1 MRARISL
8 PLLSLLIAT
17 ALWAAFGAVAVVN
30 YDTLYAMLW
39 GKQLLA
45 GGPIDFAAPAAPTP
59 HPLLTLAGAISAPL
73 VGGAS
78 GPALSLV
85 AFAGYASTAACA
97 VLLTLVAKRSL
108 LTGAGVLAA
117 ILLLTREPVLS
128 YGVRAYLDL
137 PYLALLLAAL
147 ALELDQPRRGPAVLG
162 CLLLAGLLRPEAWL
176 LSGAYLVWLW
186 SANRSLSSIKPWWI
200 VLTLAAP
207 VLWALTDLLL
217 TGDPLFSFSGTRAGT
232 ERLERPTGASAL
244 VDVAPRRIGE
254 ILRWELLLGAAAGT
268 VLLAWRGRTPQVRL
282 LLGGVVVLTASLAA
296 VALGGLPVI
305 VRYLLPLGAF
315 GCLAC
320 AHALTGWRAESS
332 IPGGRVWAAGAALL
346 TVAIVLLAPAQ
357 WQRLDRLQ
365 SALSVQEQTI
375 DELRFLVSE
384 APCAPFTVPNHRAVP
399 LVALWREVRAGD
411 VRTSQLD
418 GAPREGTYFVPVN
431 AKAANAFV
439 LDARD
444 RKRVIPPVP
453 SSFEVRARG
462 HHWVMASRCT
472 R

>member
-39 GKQLLA
+39 GTQLLE
-45 GGPIDFAAPAAPTP
+45 GGAAEFAAPAAPTP
-59 HPLLTLAGAISAPL
+59 HPLLTLAGVISAPL

-97 VLLTLVAKRSL
+97 VLLALVARRSL
-108 LTGAGVLAA
+108 LVGAGVFAGL
-117 ILLLTREPVLS
+117 LLLTREPVLS
-128 YGVRAYLDL
+128 YGLRAYLDT

-147 ALELDQPRRGPAVLG
+147 ALELDQPRRGSAVLA
-162 CLLLAGLLRPEAWL
+162 CLLAAGLLRPEAWL

-186 SANRSLSSIKPWWI
+186 SEERSLRGLRPAWV
-200 VLTLAAP
+200 VLAVAGP
-207 VLWALTDLLL
+207 VVWMLTDLLL

-232 ERLERPTGASAL
+232 ERLERPTGADAL
-244 VDVAPRRIGE
+244 LSIAPRRIGE
-254 ILRWELLLGAAAGT
+254 ILRWEVLLGAVAGG
-268 VLLAWRGRTPQVRL
+268 VLLVWRGRGSAQSRTLIAGTL
-282 LLGGVVVLTASLAA
+282 LLTASLAA

-305 VRYLLPLGAF
+305 VRYLLPLGAL

-320 AHALTGWRAESS
+320 AHALTGWRAEPS

-346 TVAIVLLAPAQ
+346 AIALVVLLPSQ
-357 WQRLDRLQ
+357 LQRLDRLQ
-365 SALSVQEQTI
+365 AALASQEQTV

-384 APCAPFTVPNHRAVP
+384 APCGPITVPNRRAVP
-399 LVALWREVRAGD
+399 LVALWTSSPAASVG
-411 VRTSQLD
+411 TSQEQ
-418 GAPREGTYFVPVN
+418 GPPSRGTYFVP
-431 AKAANAFV
+431 ASERAARGFV
-439 LDARD
+439 LDVRD
-444 RKRVIPPVP
+444 RDRVIPPVP
-453 SSFEVRARG
+453 ADFEVQARG
-462 HHWVMASRCT
+462 DWWIMASRCK
-472 R
+472 